1 MATKK
6 LLETSTSPYIK
17 EEYINDNDYENASD
31 NEVDPFEQMNR
42 KLFKREKIYDTDS
55 EESVSDEEKKVQCI
69 ILPDSGFKRIWNAV
83 ITAIIIYSSIVTPYK
98 LSFSDKNGY
107 DPDDII
113 SDVLLGAD
121 IVVNF
126 FSAYTDREENLVK
139 NRRKIALKYI
149 KTWFIPDFISIFP
162 FSEVFQGDYKIGR
175 LAKMSRLPKLYKL
188 MKLAKLFR
196 ITKMKKS
203 GNFGGLTKFFFDKLK
218 LNANIEKL
226 IYFLLAFVLLSH
238 LSTCLWYFVAKLED
252 LNPNCWVVRL
262 GYIDCENYR
271 IYIVSFYWTLTTI
284 TTVGYGDVSAGT
296 TPERIYNLFI
306 MSFGVLMY
314 SFAIGSLSSIIAS
327 LDQKRSEMNRK
338 LEILNSIKKEYDLT
352 QDTYNKVRKTIKYDL
367 NRNQKDKMN
376 FLLELPNKLRLE
388 LSQIMHDK
396 AIKNLYFFK
405 NQPRDFFAYAAHLLK
420 PVKFSQNDYLYK
432 IGDILDEMYFIIKGT
447 IIFVLSPKYGEKEI
461 KEIRKNNNFGEIE
474 MCLNQNI
481 RYSIKVKSRTCE
493 LFTLKKIDFL
503 RLSVNFKEFID
514 GFLEKSFLIF
524 QKYNQER
531 KKLIAD
537 YEKMMEKVYNNQ
549 KNAEIKS
556 KKSKKSEKT
565 EKVNVNSNENKSIN
579 NDN

>member
-1 MATKK
+1 MKFMANVK
-6 LLETSTSPYIK
+6 
-17 EEYINDNDYENASD
+17 
-31 NEVDPFEQMNR
+31 
-42 KLFKREKIYDTDS
+42 
-55 EESVSDEEKKVQCI
+55 
-69 ILPDSGFKRIWNAV
+69 NAV
-83 ITAIIIYSSIVTPYK
+83 KKIKQINKTTLANQCLKST
-98 LSFSDKNGY
+98 
-107 DPDDII
+107 
-113 SDVLLGAD
+113 
-121 IVVNF
+121 
-126 FSAYTDREENLVK
+126 VK
-139 NRRKIALKYI
+139 
-149 KTWFIPDFISIFP
+149 
-162 FSEVFQGDYKIGR
+162 
-175 LAKMSRLPKLYKL
+175 
-188 MKLAKLFR
+188 
-196 ITKMKKS
+196 
-203 GNFGGLTKFFFDKLK
+203 
-218 LNANIEKL
+218 
-226 IYFLLAFVLLSH
+226 
-238 LSTCLWYFVAKLED
+238 
-252 LNPNCWVVRL
+252 
-262 GYIDCENYR
+262 
-271 IYIVSFYWTLTTI
+271 
-284 TTVGYGDVSAGT
+284 
-296 TPERIYNLFI
+296 
-306 MSFGVLMY
+306 
-314 SFAIGSLSSIIAS
+314 
-327 LDQKRSEMNRK
+327 
-338 LEILNSIKKEYDLT
+338 NSIKKEYDLT

-432 IGDILDEMYFIIKGT
+432 IGDILDEMYFIIQGT
-447 IIFVLSPKYGEKEI
+447 IIFVLSPKYGEKAI

-565 EKVNVNSNENKSIN
+565 EKVNVNSNENKSLN